1 VSTAVTLGDLLG
13 PVRANPAGSAVLLD
27 VDGTLAPIVRHA
39 ADASV
44 PEPTRLRLIQIGRR
58 YGLLA
63 CVTGRRAADAR
74 RMVSIGSIAYVGNH
88 GAEVLR
94 PGSTRAEVAPEL
106 AQSAGRVRD
115 FVRRAHSPELERL
128 RVRVEDKDVIVA
140 LHWRGAPDEPAAEA
154 AAEELRRQAESAGLW
169 THRGRKV
176 LEVRPPAPLDKGV
189 GVRALL
195 RDSGL
200 SIALYVGD
208 DVTDLDAFRA
218 LGEMAAAG
226 ELRRA
231 VRVGVRSD
239 EGPPEIEREADGVVD
254 GPDGV
259 LLLLD
264 TLLGD

>member
-1 VSTAVTLGDLLG
+1 MSAAVTLGDLLA
-13 PVRANPAGSAVLLD
+13 PVRDDPPGSAVLLD

-44 PEPTRLRLIQIGRR
+44 PEPTRARLIEIARR

-94 PGSTRAEVAPEL
+94 PGATRAEVEPAL
-106 AQSAGRVRD
+106 AQSARQVHD
-115 FVRRAHSPELERL
+115 FVRRVRSQELDRL
-128 RVRVEDKDVIVA
+128 RVRIEDKDVIVA
-140 LHWRGAPDEPAAEA
+140 FHWRGAPDEVGAQAAV
-154 AAEELRRQAESAGLW
+154 EELGRQAESAGLW

-176 LEVRPPAPLDKGV
+176 LEVRPPVPLDKGV
-189 GVRALL
+189 GVRTLL
-195 RDSGL
+195 RSSGL
-200 SIALYVGD
+200 STALYVGD

-218 LGEMAAAG
+218 LGEMAAGG
-226 ELRRA
+226 ELGRA
-231 VRVGVRSD
+231 MRIGVRSD

-259 LLLLD
+259 RLLLD
-264 TLLGD
+264 SLLGE